1 MRDEV
6 VRDDEERDD
15 VMSLDMTDREL
26 VPLPMCLQTCERMD
40 GEREEKHLAAAG
52 SSDPTI

>member
-1 MRDEV
+1 V